1 MAEDP
6 VPRKPPRPHGLD
18 WRPALDEYKQKTYQM
33 GAVDRGEAVGVSA
46 DPHQAPDVMGDT
58 MGPTVNLRKLQDQL
72 NRKPLNEIAALVLAL
87 TYGEMI
93 EFADAVWKVQP
104 EGSAIN
110 QENIPALLHRWAK
123 AQIGTDAEN
132 P

>member
-46 DPHQAPDVMGDT
+46 DSHQAPDVMGEP

-93 EFADAVWKVQP
+93 EFADAVWKSQP

-123 AQIGTDAEN
+123 AQIGADAEN